1 MRVLIVFGTTE
12 GQTEKI
18 AAFVADRLLAQGHDA
33 VLVKA
38 GVDAVSP
45 DPKEFDAVLVAA
57 SLHAG
62 RYQPAVID
70 FVRQHRAAIGAR
82 RNALLSVSLAAAGHD
97 AEDRTGLEK
106 CVVAFMGEGGWRPDR
121 IHHAAGAF
129 RYTEYDF
136 FKRWAMK
143 YIAYRKGAP
152 TDTSRDYELTDWE
165 DLARFADSFLSSA
178 LCGSTRSPC
187 SAAHSR

>member
-12 GQTEKI
+12 GQTAKI
-18 AAFVADRLLAQGHDA
+18 AGFVADRLRAKGHDA
-33 VLVKA
+33 LLIDA
-38 GVDAVSP
+38 GVEAVSP
-45 DPKEFDAVLVAA
+45 PPTEFDAVLVAA

-62 RYQPAVID
+62 RYQPAVIG

-82 RNALLSVSLAAAGHD
+82 TNAFLSVSLAAAGHD
-97 AEDRTGLEK
+97 AEDRTGLER
-106 CVVAFMGEGGWRPDR
+106 CVTAFVGESGWRPDR
-121 IHHAAGAF
+121 IDHVAGAF

-152 TDTSRDYELTDWE
+152 TDTTRDHELTDWA
-165 DLARFADSFLSSA
+165 DLSGFVESFV
-178 LCGSTRSPC
+178 GGR
-187 SAAHSR
+187 R